1 MFVMYISE
9 WRWNLGPKALHPTPQ
24 NGGRVAGVVEATG
37 EQFNPRWSKDDLEM
51 DYLLQKSTMVI
62 YKKNCNACLFNS
74 DGGSVIHKVFCT
86 AIKMQTSKKKK
97 W

>member
-37 EQFNPRWSKDDLEM
+37 EQFNPRWSE
-51 DYLLQKSTMVI
+51 DYGHGLIVT
-62 YKKNCNACLFNS
+62 KN
-74 DGGSVIHKVFCT
+74 
-86 AIKMQTSKKKK
+86 QP

>member
-51 DYLLQKSTMVI
+51 DYLLQKI
-62 YKKNCNACLFNS
+62 NHGDIKKL
-74 DGGSVIHKVFCT
+74 
-86 AIKMQTSKKKK
+86 
-97 W
+97 

>member
-24 NGGRVAGVVEATG
+24 NGGRFAGVVEATG
-37 EQFNPRWSKDDLEM
+37 EQFNPRWRKDYGYGLIV
-51 DYLLQKSTMVI
+51 T
-62 YKKNCNACLFNS
+62 KN
-74 DGGSVIHKVFCT
+74 
-86 AIKMQTSKKKK
+86 QP

>member
-37 EQFNPRWSKDDLEM
+37 EQFNPR
-51 DYLLQKSTMVI
+51 
-62 YKKNCNACLFNS
+62 
-74 DGGSVIHKVFCT
+74 
-86 AIKMQTSKKKK
+86 
-97 W
+97 

>member
-37 EQFNPRWSKDDLEM
+37 EQFNPRWSKDDLDM
-51 DYLLQKSTMVI
+51 DYLLQKISH
-62 YKKNCNACLFNS
+62 
-74 DGGSVIHKVFCT
+74 G
-86 AIKMQTSKKKK
+86 SKKK